1 MRQSVQWNSLTGLAM
16 AGMLAACSGE
26 PAAAPDAPAN
36 VPTAEGDSDVLPFAT
51 VNGGA
56 KLSLAPCST
65 AAHRQFDFWLGQWEI
80 TEAGAPAGTNV
91 VEPLLG
97 GCAIRENY
105 LDPDGGSVGTSLNS
119 YDEDTKQ
126 WRQTWVADY
135 GTDYRL
141 AGGLDASGTMVLTGE
156 RINALN
162 GRLLLDTWKWTP
174 VDGNTMVQTGRITV
188 PATGRDE
195 QFWNGEYHRVP
206 AVNPPPM
213 VASDLCVASPYTDA
227 DFLAG
232 SWDVQGPLGV
242 SLGRSTIT
250 KTVSGCLVEEHF
262 TGRLGYEAIAFTYR
276 DPVTQHWYR
285 SAVDNLGGRI
295 ELAGDF
301 TGASLVLTGTEQV
314 AGAEVQYRL
323 KLKAVGKR
331 VEAKHEISRN
341 GGGTWEKLPTLTYVK

>member
-1 MRQSVQWNSLTGLAM
+1 MRQSRKWTHLAGLAM
-16 AGMLAACSGE
+16 AGLLAACATE
-26 PAAAPDAPAN
+26 QPAAPEGPT
-36 VPTAEGDSDVLPFAT
+36 VPVAGGDSDVLPFAT
-51 VNGGA
+51 VNGA
-56 KLSLAPCST
+56 ARLSLKPCS
-65 AAHRQFDFWLGQWEI
+65 AAAYHQFDFWLGQWDI

-119 YDEDTKQ
+119 YDADTRL

-135 GTDYRL
+135 LVDYRL
-141 AGGLDASGTMVLTGE
+141 AGNLDASGTMVLTGE

-162 GRLLLDTWKWTP
+162 GRLLIDTWKWTP
-174 VDGNTMVQTGRITV
+174 VDASTMLQTGRVTV

-213 VASDLCVASPYTDA
+213 VSSGLCDESPVTDT

-232 SWDVQGPLGV
+232 SWNVKVLGA

-285 SAVDNLGGRI
+285 SAVDNLGERI
-295 ELAGDF
+295 ELEGDF
-301 TGASLVLTGTEQV
+301 AGNALVLTGTEKV
-314 AGAEVQYRL
+314 AGGEVRYRL
-323 KLKAVGKR
+323 TLTPDGTR

-341 GGGTWEKLPTLTYVK
+341 GGTTWVKLPTLSYVK

>member
-1 MRQSVQWNSLTGLAM
+1 MQPSQKWNCVAGIALA
-16 AGMLAACSGE
+16 ALLAAC
-26 PAAAPDAPAN
+26 ATDQ
-36 VPTAEGDSDVLPFAT
+36 PTAPEAPGSQADGDSDVLPFAA
-51 VNGGA
+51 VHGA
-56 KLSLAPCST
+56 RSVSLKPCS
-65 AAHRQFDFWLGQWEI
+65 AAAYRQFDFWLGQWDI

-105 LDPDGGSVGTSLNS
+105 LDPAGGSVGTSLNS
-119 YDEDTKQ
+119 YDADTKL

-135 GTDYRL
+135 GVDYRM

-195 QFWNGEYHRVP
+195 QFWNGEYHRVA

-213 VASDLCVASPYTDA
+213 VSSGLCDHSPYTDA
-227 DFLAG
+227 DFLEGTWNVKAL
-232 SWDVQGPLGV
+232 PAV

-262 TGRLGYEAIAFTYR
+262 TGWLGYEAIAFTYR

-285 SAVDNLGGRI
+285 SSVDNLGERV
-295 ELAGDF
+295 ELEGDF
-301 TGASLVLTGTEQV
+301 VGKALVLTGTEKV
-314 AGAEVQYRL
+314 GGSDVRYRL
-323 KLKAVGKR
+323 TLARSGAK
-331 VEAKHEISRN
+331 VEAKHEISRD
-341 GGGTWEKLPTLTYVK
+341 GGTTWSSLPTLTYAK